1 MSGKFRTMQSQIIQR
16 MPKVELHLH
25 LDGSLS
31 SEFVENHARSLGIS
45 LPVPSS
51 ELSDFSRRRDRKTMG
66 TSLKIFD
73 FFLQFLQTK
82 ESLEE
87 ATLDLCNRLVEYNVK
102 YAEIRFCPALHCKS
116 GLTSREALDA
126 VCSGFR
132 KGPLP
137 GGIIVCGLRSM
148 GSEHSVEM
156 VQIASEGGALAFDLA
171 GNEQDFPLSSH
182 ESALDLCKELNLP
195 ITVHAGEW
203 PGSIENV
210 RYALS
215 KGVQRIGHGCELALD
230 EDLMSLAR
238 DANVCVECCPIA
250 NVGGNKANFE
260 DHPII
265 RLHKF
270 GVPVSLSSDNL
281 MVSGNIATGPSNPN
295 TNIQKIFYY
304 MPLTMKD
311 LHTITISSLD
321 HIFADCD
328 VTGIRNDIMKDFEAI
343 DQHLALQ
350 NQSTCDIL

>member
-1 MSGKFRTMQSQIIQR
+1 MQTKIIQR

-31 SEFVENHARSLGIS
+31 PAFVEKHARSLGIS
-45 LPVPSS
+45 LPVPPS

-102 YAEIRFCPALHCKS
+102 YAEIRFCPALHCKR

-126 VCSGFR
+126 VCSGFQ

-148 GSEHSVEM
+148 GSEHSLEM
-156 VQIASEGGALAFDLA
+156 VRIASEGGALAFDLA
-171 GNEQDFPLSSH
+171 GNEQDFPLSLH
-182 ESALDLCKELNLP
+182 ESALDLCKKLDLP

-230 EDLMSLAR
+230 EDLMRLAR

-250 NVGGNKANFE
+250 NVGGNKATFKE
-260 DHPII
+260 HPII
-265 RLHKF
+265 RLYKF

-281 MVSGNIATGPSNPN
+281 TVSGNLSTGPSNPN
-295 TNIQKIFYY
+295 TNIQKFFDY
-304 MPLTMKD
+304 MPLTMSD
-311 LHTITISSLD
+311 LQTFTISSLE

-328 VTGIRNDIMKDFEAI
+328 VTAIRDDMIKDFEAI
-343 DQHLALQ
+343 NQDLESQ
-350 NQSTCDIL
+350 NQSTCTIL